1 NGAAPRPQLRRGDRC
16 HPRARARRG
25 DQRPRADPRRRL
37 PAVDRRLARRGRLKG
52 GSMST
57 AEIAIQVPQARLR
70 ALGPLATLARRRFQ
84 LTARTPRE
92 LFVPLLTPIM
102 FALVIAPALKTA
114 LHTDASYESFVAI
127 GTVGLL
133 IPLNTMFSG
142 LAVIVDRIS
151 GAQRELLT
159 APIGRG
165 LIVVG
170 NLLVALAITAL
181 QVGVLI
187 AVAVARGIHFDPT
200 AGGIAWF
207 AGCAAL
213 FTVGMYGTA
222 EILAQRVPRQEE
234 YIARV
239 PAIAILPWFLA
250 GALFPITALPTFL
263 TWVAKFLPL
272 THALALMRYGL
283 DNDSSGLHA
292 IWNIGDP
299 TAMAALVP
307 AVVASFAILL
317 TVASIRV
324 FSRSAVR

>member
-1 NGAAPRPQLRRGDRC
+1 
-16 HPRARARRG
+16 
-25 DQRPRADPRRRL
+25 
-37 PAVDRRLARRGRLKG
+37 
-52 GSMST
+52 MST
-57 AEIAIQVPQARLR
+57 AEIAIPVAKERPRSF
-70 ALGPLATLARRRFQ
+70 GPLATLARRRFQ

-114 LHTDASYESFVAI
+114 LHTSASYESFVAI

-142 LAVIVDRIS
+142 LSVIVDRIS
-151 GAQRELLT
+151 GAQPELLT
-159 APIGRG
+159 APIPRG
-165 LIVVG
+165 LLVLG

-187 AVAVARGIHFDPT
+187 AVAVARGIHFHAT
-200 AGGIAWF
+200 AAGVGWF
-207 AGCAAL
+207 VGAAAL
-213 FTVGMYGTA
+213 FTVGMYGMA
-222 EILAQRVPRQEE
+222 EILANRVPRQEE

-250 GALFPITALPTFL
+250 GALFPIAARPSFL

-272 THALALMRYGL
+272 THGLALMRYGL
-283 DNDSSGLHA
+283 SGDGTGLHA
-292 IWNIGDP
+292 IWGLTDP
-299 TAMAALVP
+299 TAMAALSL
-307 AVVASFAILL
+307 AVVGGFALLL
-317 TVASIRV
+317 TVGAIRV

>member
-1 NGAAPRPQLRRGDRC
+1 
-16 HPRARARRG
+16 
-25 DQRPRADPRRRL
+25 
-37 PAVDRRLARRGRLKG
+37 
-52 GSMST
+52 MST
-57 AEIAIQVPQARLR
+57 AEIAIPTPTRRPR

-114 LHTDASYESFVAI
+114 LHTSASYESFVAI

-142 LAVIVDRIS
+142 LSVIVDRIS
-151 GAQRELLT
+151 GAQPELLT
-159 APIGRG
+159 APIPRG
-165 LIVVG
+165 LLVIG

-187 AVAVARGIHFDPT
+187 AVAVARGIHFHAT
-200 AGGIAWF
+200 GTGVLWFVAAGV
-207 AGCAAL
+207 L
-213 FTVGMYGTA
+213 FTVGMYGLA
-222 EILAQRVPRQEE
+222 EILAGRVPRQEE

-250 GALFPITALPTFL
+250 GALFPITALPHFL
-263 TWVAKFLPL
+263 HWVARFLPL

-283 DNDSSGLHA
+283 LGDSSSLHN
-292 IWNIGDP
+292 IWGMSS
-299 TAMAALVP
+299 AAGMAALSTG
-307 AVVASFAILL
+307 VVAAFALVL
-317 TVASIRV
+317 SVVSIRV
-324 FSRSAVR
+324 FTRSALA